1 MDFDL
6 LLKTLIAVA
15 PVLVL
20 LFVFDRLDVF
30 NLITFRVIGALVG
43 AGAGIAAA
51 SLLVNGRVLDGFPMG
66 FSDYSKYVAPVIEE
80 SLKATPIVWLY
91 YHNRLGYKLD
101 AGIAGFAVGAGF
113 SVAENLWYMQTQA
126 DANITAWLVRGAGT
140 AIMHG
145 GATGLFA
152 VISHEMTERQ
162 AETAA
167 ARYRFNPLLFAPGL
181 GLAIL
186 VHGTFNHFPNQ
197 PTITMV
203 LTLLLIPMLLFFTFA
218 RSEHATNKWLTDDA
232 ETHRRALEELRA
244 GQFAESAD
252 GKALQDIAKRFHGG
266 AAVADVLA
274 YVELKTEL
282 VLRAEEIIL
291 AVQSGQPLALTAE
304 DREKFT
310 RLDAIEHHLGP
321 TVLAAIAPRLSFT
334 RNDLWELSQFRSRV
348 FES

>member
-1 MDFDL
+1 MDLDL

-30 NLITFRVIGALVG
+30 NLITFRVIATLVL
-43 AGAGIAAA
+43 AGAAL
-51 SLLVNGRVLDGFPMG
+51 SVPTFLLSAGLLGGFPIG

-80 SLKATPIVWLY
+80 SLKAAPIVWLFY
-91 YHNRLGYKLD
+91 YNRLGYKLD

-113 SVAENLWYMQTQA
+113 SVAENLLYLHTQL

-152 VISHEMTERQ
+152 VISHELTERQ

-167 ARYRFNPLLFAPGL
+167 AHYRFNPLLFAPGL
-181 GLAIL
+181 GLAVL
-186 VHGTFNHFPNQ
+186 VHGTFNHFPDQ
-197 PTITMV
+197 PAVTMA

-218 RSEHATNKWLTDDA
+218 RSEHATNKWLADDA

-244 GQFAESAD
+244 GQFADSDD

-274 YVELKTEL
+274 FVELKTEL
-282 VLRAEEIIL
+282 ILRAEEIIL
-291 AVQSGQPLALTAE
+291 AVQSGQPLELSPD
-304 DREKFT
+304 DREKFM
-310 RLDAIEHHLGP
+310 RLDAIEHRLGR

-348 FES
+348 FEG